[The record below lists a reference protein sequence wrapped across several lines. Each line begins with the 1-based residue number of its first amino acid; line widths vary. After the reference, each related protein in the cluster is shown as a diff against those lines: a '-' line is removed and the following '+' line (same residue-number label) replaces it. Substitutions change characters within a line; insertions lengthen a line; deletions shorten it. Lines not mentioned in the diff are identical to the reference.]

1 MTDHA
6 LRLLRE
12 NPRLAELAAFPFDFD
27 LGRAEHAE
35 DVRLASGGPLEPIA
49 GDDTGGTYFVCGD
62 GSVLY
67 ADSEGSAG
75 VIGNSVDEAL
85 EVLVGLPGWHDHL
98 RLAPA
103 DGEERILAAVAE
115 SDEGIREYYG
125 IDAERSELRAALGLP
140 ERSPTQLVGLL
151 HTALLRTEP
160 DFLLL
165 GAAEGGAHDLLDPHP
180 RPPLWETVLARGRA
194 DLALLRTGAAWDEVA
209 GDRARRALALRAAQF
224 DRREGDLPL
233 LRHLLRHEAEASMTD
248 ELRLAAALVGLHGLP
263 EDLPLLLEVRE
274 TDFDTWC
281 GLGGMPE
288 PGAGSAEML
297 SWARDLDDSFFGTDP
312 ADEPLFTWTG
322 LAREQGLV
330 ELARVALIRALDDFD
345 LRVYAAGRDGRAP
358 GRSLAD
364 PLGSLVREFE
374 QLGDTFQALRAQRL
388 RLPLLTTAR
397 DRVSA
402 LLGLARL
409 EREEGRFG
417 QAAHTLAS
425 LRATLEN
432 PGDDT
437 TAWWRD
443 TNLGVY
449 VVQEHHALA
458 RATAVDATLAEEARE
473 VAAAAAELLASLSGA
488 ARAFAERS
496 RAEET
501 AVVTSAAAPPERTV
515 PSDPSP
521 DPPNP
526 PNPSNPSNPPDTS
539 APSAPSSPSS
549 PSRPGPSS
557 PWDPTAG

>member
-1 MTDHA
+1 MSVAAVTFGDMTDRA

-12 NPRLAELAAFPFDFD
+12 NPRLAELAAFPFSFD
-27 LGRAEHAE
+27 LDRAEHAE

-75 VIGNSVDEAL
+75 VIGDSVDEAL

-98 RLAPA
+98 RLTPA

-115 SDEGIREYYG
+115 TEDGIRESYG
-125 IDAERSELRAALGLP
+125 IDAERSELRAGLGLP
-140 ERSPTQLVGLL
+140 ERSPVELVGLL
-151 HTALLRTEP
+151 HTALSRTEP

-165 GAAEGGAHDLLDPHP
+165 GAEEGGAHDLLDPHP
-180 RPPLWETVLARGRA
+180 RPPLWETVLVRGRA
-194 DLALLRTGAAWDEVA
+194 DLALLRAGAAWEEVA
-209 GDRARRALALRAAQF
+209 GDRTRRALALRAAQF

-248 ELRLAAALVGLHGLP
+248 ELRLAAVLVGLRGLP

-288 PGAGSAEML
+288 PGAEPAEL
-297 SWARDLDDSFFGTDP
+297 LRWARDLDDSFFGADP

-322 LAREQGLV
+322 LAREQGLTEV
-330 ELARVALIRALDDFD
+330 ARVALIRALDDFD
-345 LRVYAAGRDGRAP
+345 LRVYTAGRDGGTPDR
-358 GRSLAD
+358 RLAD

-388 RLPLLTTAR
+388 RLPLLPATAH

-409 EREEGRFG
+409 ERAEDRFAE
-417 QAAHTLAS
+417 AARTLAT
-425 LRATLEN
+425 LRDTLAN

-437 TAWWRD
+437 TAWWRE

-458 RATAVDATLAEEARE
+458 RAAAVDATSAKEVRE
-473 VAAAAAELLASLSGA
+473 VTAAAAELLAGLSGA
-488 ARAFAERS
+488 ARAFAGRS

-501 AVVTSAAAPPERTV
+501 ADVTSAAAPPERSV
-515 PSDPSP
+515 PAGPSP
-521 DPPNP
+521 DP
-526 PNPSNPSNPPDTS
+526 SNPPHSPTPSIPSSTS
-539 APSAPSSPSS
+539 GPSSPS
-549 PSRPGPSS
+549 GP
-557 PWDPTAG
+557 WNPTAG

>member
-6 LRLLRE
+6 LRLLRR
-12 NPRLAELAAFPFDFD
+12 NRRLAELAAFPFSFD
-27 LGRAEHAE
+27 LDRAEHAE

-75 VIGNSVDEAL
+75 VIGDSVDEAL

-103 DGEERILAAVAE
+103 DGEERILAAVAGTE
-115 SDEGIREYYG
+115 EEIRESYG
-125 IDAERSELRAALGLP
+125 IDAERTELRAGLGLP
-140 ERSPTQLVGLL
+140 ERSPVELVGLL

-165 GAAEGGAHDLLDPHP
+165 GAEEGGAYDLLDPHP

-194 DLALLRTGAAWDEVA
+194 DLALLRAGTAWDEVA
-209 GDRARRALALRAAQF
+209 GDRTRRALALRAAQF
-224 DRREGDLPL
+224 DRRDSDLPP
-233 LRHLLRHEAEASMTD
+233 LRHLLRHGAEASMTD
-248 ELRLAAALVGLHGLP
+248 ELRLAAVLVGLHGLP

-274 TDFDTWC
+274 SDFDTWC
-281 GLGGMPE
+281 GLGGLPE
-288 PGAGSAEML
+288 PGAEPAEL
-297 SWARDLDDSFFGTDP
+297 LRWARDLDDSFFGADP

-322 LAREQGLV
+322 LAREQGLAEV
-330 ELARVALIRALDDFD
+330 ARVALIRALDDVD
-345 LRVYAAGRDGRAP
+345 LRVYAAGRDGRTP
-358 GRSLAD
+358 DRRLAD

-374 QLGDTFQALRAQRL
+374 QLGDTVQALRAQRL

-409 EREEGRFG
+409 EREGGGFG
-417 QAAHTLAS
+417 EAARTLAS
-425 LRATLEN
+425 LRDTLAH

-437 TAWWRD
+437 TAWWRE

-458 RATAVDATLAEEARE
+458 RTAAVDATFAQEVRE
-473 VAAAAAELLASLSGA
+473 VTAAAEELLAGLSGA
-488 ARAFAERS
+488 ARAFAGRS

-501 AVVTSAAAPPERTV
+501 AGVTPAAAPPEWSV
-515 PSDPSP
+515 PPGPSP
-521 DPPNP
+521 DP
-526 PNPSNPSNPPDTS
+526 SNPPHSPT
-539 APSAPSSPSS
+539 PSGP
-549 PSRPGPSS
+549 PGPS
-557 PWDPTAG
+557 DPTAG